1 MRRLHEAQYKTI
13 SLIKNEPKY
22 KKMNKLDVLMLE
34 IMLMLESKWLFE
46 WGISEMHRFVNDDLG
61 RSKIHGKITYLDD
74 KKHVSI

>member
-1 MRRLHEAQYKTI
+1 
-13 SLIKNEPKY
+13 
-22 KKMNKLDVLMLE
+22 MNKLDVLMLE

-74 KKHVSI
+74 KKHESI